1 MPIFLSLSYY
11 QLLYPYILVNFHNQC
26 FLFFVI
32 IPTSSEVYVLFC
44 LLLWLFLYTDF
55 YIDCLTCFRI
65 TTSLEVKIK
74 VIYMIF
80 LSTYNSWVLSPS
92 VLVMVTKCFHLKRR
106 IIYVLSCFQIHD
118 GNRASHDISHQEPT
132 KLQKQSSHFYTQN
145 FLLPQKLI

>member
-1 MPIFLSLSYY
+1 M
-11 QLLYPYILVNFHNQC
+11 
-26 FLFFVI
+26 I

-55 YIDCLTCFRI
+55 YIDCLTCFQI

-92 VLVMVTKCFHLKRR
+92 VLLMVTKCFHLKRR

-132 KLQKQSSHFYTQN
+132 KLQKQSSLIFILKIFY
-145 FLLPQKLI
+145 FLKN